1 MNPRFQKP
9 LAYACLALSMT
20 LVGSY
25 VALSKP
31 LVAVLPVLLLAWLR
45 FGIAAIAMAGW
56 LKKPA
61 DEGPLDGRTRGL
73 LFLESFLGNFLFSM
87 CMLFGVSLTSTL
99 SAGVIMSAIPAASA
113 LMGWYFLKEKIGW
126 RIWLAVVLAML
137 GIALLALARATP
149 GTSDPAATPYPHAL
163 WGNLLLFGAVL
174 CEAAYV
180 VIGKR
185 LSNTLSAKRIA
196 ALINLNGFALS
207 TPAGLYLALQFDFGA
222 VAPQWWALLVLYALA
237 ASVWVVWLWMTGL
250 RTVPATQAG
259 VFTVMLP
266 VATAAIGILGFHE
279 QFTAVQAA
287 AFVLALISL
296 LLATLPE
303 RASDPPPA

>member
-1 MNPRFQKP
+1 
-9 LAYACLALSMT
+9 
-20 LVGSY
+20 
-25 VALSKP
+25 
-31 LVAVLPVLLLAWLR
+31 
-45 FGIAAIAMAGW
+45 
-56 LKKPA
+56 
-61 DEGPLDGRTRGL
+61 
-73 LFLESFLGNFLFSM
+73 
-87 CMLFGVSLTSTL
+87 MLFGVSMTSTL

-113 LMGWYFLKEKIGW
+113 LMGWYFLKETISW
-126 RIWLAVVLAML
+126 RIWLAVFLAVL
-137 GIALLALARATP
+137 GIALLALARASA
-149 GTSDPAATPYPHAL
+149 GSADPLAAPYPHAL

-185 LSNTLSAKRIA
+185 LSDTLSAKRIA

-279 QFTAVQAA
+279 QFTPVQAA

-303 RASDPPPA
+303 RKPDLPPAPAA